1 MKLSFGC
8 LSLEYWLSS
17 SEKSNLSLVTF
28 LRKPI
33 CFFRKF
39 GLGVGSWSGA
49 CLEAYIG
56 AFREWRPVDAI
67 FVFSSVLLQLARI
80 SHKGA
85 YTFFWHPNSCSCYEG
100 TILHH
105 LARKAGGDSAH
116 GSKTTAN
123 GEKVL
128 KELSPQGMARGNRF
142 RRSVSPVKGAY

>member
-1 MKLSFGC
+1 MKLRFGC

-39 GLGVGSWSGA
+39 GPRVGSWSGTR
-49 CLEAYIG
+49 LEAYRG
-56 AFREWRPVDAI
+56 AFREWTPVDAI
-67 FVFSSVLLQLARI
+67 FVFSSVSLQLAKI
-80 SHKGA
+80 SFPLSHSSLPRSPTKEL
-85 YTFFWHPNSCSCYEG
+85 TPLSDSCSCYKR

-105 LARKAGGDSAH
+105 LARKAGGASAH
-116 GSKTTAN
+116 GSNKTTAN

-128 KELSPQGMARGNRF
+128 K
-142 RRSVSPVKGAY
+142 